1 LNTDQ
6 KHHLWLARS
15 KGESMKSLETITLG
29 LALSISAFA
38 AASGMPQAP
47 SDTQSQKQADS
58 KLSRA
63 SHPALPDRGQRVF
76 QQNCARCHS
85 APEGLSPSAAGA
97 VARHMRVRANLSE
110 ADFRALLHF
119 LNP

>member
-1 LNTDQ
+1 
-6 KHHLWLARS
+6 
-15 KGESMKSLETITLG
+15 MKSLETITLG
-29 LALSISAFA
+29 LALSISALA
-38 AASGMPQAP
+38 AASGIPQAQ
-47 SDTQSQKQADS
+47 SDSQSQAQTNS

-63 SHPALPDRGQRVF
+63 SHPATPDRGQRVF

-85 APEGLSPSAAGA
+85 APESLSPSASGA
-97 VARHMRVRANLSE
+97 VVRHMRVRANLSE

>member
-1 LNTDQ
+1 
-6 KHHLWLARS
+6 
-15 KGESMKSLETITLG
+15 MKSLETITFG
-29 LALSISAFA
+29 LALSISALA
-38 AASGMPQAP
+38 AASSMPHSQ
-47 SDTQSQKQADS
+47 SDSQSQPSS
-58 KLSRA
+58 KLSRS
-63 SHPALPDRGQRVF
+63 SHPATPDRGQRVF

-85 APEGLSPSAAGA
+85 APQGFSPSASGA

>member
-1 LNTDQ
+1 
-6 KHHLWLARS
+6 
-15 KGESMKSLETITLG
+15 MKSLETIVLG
-29 LALSISAFA
+29 LSLSVSAFA
-38 AASGMPQAP
+38 AASSMPHAQ
-47 SDTQSQKQADS
+47 SDGQSQPQPSS
-58 KLSRA
+58 KLSRS
-63 SHPALPDRGQRVF
+63 SHPASPDRGQRVF

-85 APEGLSPSAAGA
+85 APEGLSASASGA

>member
-1 LNTDQ
+1 
-6 KHHLWLARS
+6 
-15 KGESMKSLETITLG
+15 MKSLETITLG
-29 LALSISAFA
+29 LALSISAIA
-38 AASGMPQAP
+38 AASSMPPAQ
-47 SDTQSQKQADS
+47 SDSQPKTQTNS

-63 SHPALPDRGQRVF
+63 SHPATPDRGQRVF

-85 APEGLSPSAAGA
+85 APENLSPSAAGA

>member
-1 LNTDQ
+1 
-6 KHHLWLARS
+6 
-15 KGESMKSLETITLG
+15 MKSLETITLG
-29 LALSISAFA
+29 LALSVSALA
-38 AASGMPQAP
+38 AASSMPQAQ
-47 SDTQSQKQADS
+47 SDSQAQTQAKS

-63 SHPALPDRGQRVF
+63 SHPASPDRGQRVF

-85 APEGLSPSAAGA
+85 APENLSPSASGA

>member
-1 LNTDQ
+1 
-6 KHHLWLARS
+6 
-15 KGESMKSLETITLG
+15 MKSLEAITLG
-29 LALSISAFA
+29 LAISISAIA
-38 AASGMPQAP
+38 AASSMPQGQ
-47 SDTQSQKQADS
+47 SDQSQNQPS
-58 KLSRA
+58 SRLSRS
-63 SHPALPDRGQRVF
+63 SHPASPDRGQRVF

-85 APEGLSPSAAGA
+85 APESFAPSAAGA

>member
-1 LNTDQ
+1 
-6 KHHLWLARS
+6 
-15 KGESMKSLETITLG
+15 MKSLETITLG
-29 LALSISAFA
+29 LALSISALA
-38 AASGMPQAP
+38 AASGVPPAQSGSQPQ
-47 SDTQSQKQADS
+47 TNS
-58 KLSRA
+58 KLTRA
-63 SHPALPDRGQRVF
+63 GHPASPDRGQRVF

-85 APEGLSPSAAGA
+85 APEAFPPSAAGA